1 MHPALLAIT
10 ALDLARER
18 AQEGERHARLLRD
31 VSPRPARAR
40 FVRRRLARVA
50 ARVSVSAAALA
61 DRLEHR
67 PDARLTE
74 QTGRRLPV

>member
-1 MHPALLAIT
+1 
-10 ALDLARER
+10 
-18 AQEGERHARLLRD
+18 
-31 VSPRPARAR
+31 
-40 FVRRRLARVA
+40 VRRRLARVA